1 MPGVLYRG
9 RPPGVSK
16 NLCEIAHRDIS
27 KMMGVFAEF
36 ERAMI
41 QERVRAGLRRARDEG
56 KQLGRPKIDA
66 EVERAIR
73 ADLRRKHRPGVR
85 VIAAKHGVSV
95 GTVQHI
101 SHAQ

>member
-1 MPGVLYRG
+1 
-9 RPPGVSK
+9 
-16 NLCEIAHRDIS
+16 
-27 KMMGVFAEF
+27 MMGVFAEF

-66 EVERAIR
+66 DIERAIL

-85 VIAAKHGVSV
+85 VIAAKHGVSPN
-95 GTVQHI
+95 TVQRI
-101 SHAQ
+101 SRAQ